1 MAPMIVIDHGPYK
14 WRAACIDVLPS
25 SSLPSSAAHLPVFPH
40 KEQTRPKKKFMSAFR
55 PSPSRWKKKGK
66 VQVPGGRPSSISDS
80 GENLNGCDEIHLP
93 AHHYFLLPAT
103 EGKKGFFFIFS
114 VRRIRRDFRHRPENF
129 VSLLL
134 LQKKEKQ
141 PMKKC
146 KPNQQFMGLL
156 LMLRARRS
164 LQGNRRGARREHK
177 NGAEN
182 TEISRKATAKYQSF
196 TWEPHDDLMRMRRK
210 KVDNKARTLELFFA

>member
-1 MAPMIVIDHGPYK
+1 MIVIDHGPYK

-103 EGKKGFFFIFS
+103 EGKK
-114 VRRIRRDFRHRPENF
+114 R
-129 VSLLL
+129 
-134 LQKKEKQ
+134 
-141 PMKKC
+141 
-146 KPNQQFMGLL
+146 
-156 LMLRARRS
+156 
-164 LQGNRRGARREHK
+164 
-177 NGAEN
+177 
-182 TEISRKATAKYQSF
+182 
-196 TWEPHDDLMRMRRK
+196 
-210 KVDNKARTLELFFA
+210 LFFHLFGSADSKRLSTSTGEFCFSFAAPEKGEAANEEMQTESTIHGLVVDAESETEPSGKSSRRTSRA

>member
-1 MAPMIVIDHGPYK
+1 MIVIDHGPYK

-103 EGKKGFFFIFS
+103 EGKKKVFFSSFRFGGFEETF
-114 VRRIRRDFRHRPENF
+114 D
-129 VSLLL
+129 
-134 LQKKEKQ
+134 
-141 PMKKC
+141 
-146 KPNQQFMGLL
+146 MGLL